1 MARDR
6 LFRLIAAGLFAS
18 VLLSACGGGGGGGG
32 NVGGGGDIPP
42 PAISGSG
49 DKDNKPPPPEIMKA
63 DSDSPLS
70 SQEQVLAATESG
82 AALLTVTVSNGGE
95 LLPFS
100 DANGFSSEGGSVAVI
115 SLSRA
120 AAALFTADGLVMS
133 LILTATNAGGTVLST
148 VSFASSALGIDGAGL
163 TLHLTTA
170 LLRSETELFAAT
182 DASLTIWHN
191 GDKEE
196 KYELSGLGWDLFTV
210 GADGGV
216 SVVDDLPVSG
226 EGAFYGLTLRLTD
239 GAADAE
245 RLLSLRLTPPLPEI
259 EGVSGETKLVDAL
272 SGSGTALLAV
282 TVSNGGAL
290 SPFADANGF
299 ASDGGAVAV
308 ISLARSATAL
318 FTRDGLTLSL
328 ALTATNAGG
337 TVSATVS
344 FVSSAL
350 GIDGAGL
357 FASFATA
364 MLPSETE
371 VFAAADARLTIWH
384 NDNKQ
389 ETYELSGVNANLFAV
404 DVNGGVRTASDLSSS
419 EDDLLYELTLRLT
432 DGAAVAERLLT
443 LALLPPPIAVDV
455 EVECAGQWPCRDQFA
470 AALSAAIE
478 SGDATLNHE
487 RAMALDQSPGH
498 GNIVASTFRIYG
510 SGASVRLTVID
521 RFRGGSSAVT
531 SVVFAKLPAKK
542 KLIIA
547 HSISN
552 LIASAETMREKEAIV
567 AQSTGNIGKDDPT
580 YYYNSSGYFPD
591 DVVQGSIRAEKL
603 LDTGL
608 MAIVGGIAKVSE
620 VPAAGVAHSAYC
632 ATGKPHITLDGVD
645 YCSVYNR
652 CGWTANYCLVAPAF
666 NVLYD
671 AETGAREHGTSL
683 AGPQAAAALQMLAAM
698 WPDLS
703 QTDLVALLLEL
714 ADDIG
719 EPGID
724 PVYGHGRL
732 SFRRLYEPGG
742 LSPFIAGGEAFRFSC
757 DADSNTCQKSP
768 IENVDSENEENKQP
782 PEIIKADSDSPL
794 SSQEPVLA
802 AAESGTALLTVTI
815 SNGGALLSFADTNG
829 FASEGGA
836 VAVISLARPAAALFT
851 LDGLTLSL
859 ALTAT
864 NAGGTVSET
873 VSFASSARG
882 FDGLGLSLHLTTA
895 LLRPETELFAAT
907 DSRLTIWHNDGKE
920 ENYELSGLDSQLFAT
935 DADGGVRV
943 AGDLPVSGKG
953 VFYGLTL
960 RLTDGAAIA
969 ERLLFLRLTPPL
981 PEIEGVSGETKLVD
995 ALSGSGTALLAVT
1008 VSNGGALLSFADAN
1022 GFASGGGAVAVI
1034 SLARP
1039 ATALFTLD
1047 GLTLSL
1053 ALTATNAG
1061 GTVSEVVSFASSARG
1076 FDGLE
1081 LSLHLT
1087 TALLYSAT
1095 ELFAA
1100 TDANL
1105 TIWHNGGKEESYE
1118 LSGLDSELFAAGAD
1132 GGVRVAGDLPV
1143 SGKGV
1148 FYGLTLRLTDGAA
1161 IAERLLFLRLT
1172 PPLPEIEGEL
1182 LGETKLVDAL
1192 SGSGTALL
1200 TVTVS
1205 NGELSPFADAN
1216 GFASDGG
1223 AVAVISLAR
1232 SATVLF
1238 TLDNLTLSL
1247 ALTAT
1252 SAVGTVSATV
1262 SFASSS
1268 RGFDGAGLFASFATV
1283 ILPSE
1288 TEVFAAAD
1296 ARLTIWHNDNAQET
1310 YELSGED
1317 ASLFAVDVNGGVRT
1331 ASDLSSSEDDLLYE
1345 LTLRLTDGAAVAERL
1360 LTLALLPP
1368 PIAVDVEVECTGQ
1381 WPCRD
1386 QFAAALSAAIESGD
1400 ATLDHERAIVLDA
1413 SPGHGDIVASAFRT
1427 YGSGASVRLTVI
1439 DRGRGGP
1446 SAVTSVVFA
1455 KLPAK
1460 KKLIVAHSVG
1470 DFIAS
1475 AETMKEKEAI
1485 VAQAAGNVGLNDPSY
1500 YYNSS
1505 GFFPDDVVQGSI
1517 RAEKILE
1524 LGLMAIIGGIA
1535 KVSEVPATSD
1545 PGLPYCA
1552 TGKPHITLE
1561 GVDYCSVYNRCGW
1574 TANYCLVAPAENVIY
1589 DAETGAR
1596 DGGTSLAAPQA
1607 AAALQM
1613 LAAMWPDLSQ
1623 TDLVA
1628 LLLEL
1633 ADDIGEPG
1641 IDPVYGHGRLSFRR
1655 LYEPGGLSPFI
1666 AGGEAFRF
1674 SCDADSNTC
1683 QKSPI
1688 ENVDSENEENKQRPE
1703 IIKADSDSPLSSQEP
1718 VLAAAESGTALLT
1731 VTISNG
1737 GALSPFADTNGFASD
1752 GGAVAMISL
1761 ARSATA
1767 LFTLDNLT
1775 LSLALTATNAG
1786 GTVSETVSFAS
1797 SARGFDG
1804 LGLSL
1809 HLTTALL
1816 GSGTELFAATDAR
1829 LTIWHN
1835 DGKEEN
1841 YKLSGLDSQLFA
1853 ADADGGVRVASD
1865 LPVSGEGAFYEL
1877 TLRLTDGAAIAE
1889 RLLFLRL
1896 TPPLPEIEG
1905 VSGET
1910 KLVDALSGSGTAL
1923 LAVTVSNGGELLSF
1937 AGANGFAS
1945 GGGAVAV
1952 ISLARSAT
1960 ALFTLDGLTLS
1971 LALTATN
1978 AGGTVSETV
1987 SFASSARGFD
1997 GLELSLH
2004 LTTALLRPE
2013 TELFAA
2019 TDSRLTIWHND
2030 GKEESYELSG
2040 LDSQLFAAGADGGAR
2055 VASDLPVSG
2064 EGAFYELT
2072 LRLTDGAAIAERLLF
2087 LRLTPP
2093 LPEIEGVSGETKLVN
2108 ALSGSGTA
2116 LLAVTVSNGGALSS
2130 FADANGFAS
2139 DGGAVAVISL
2149 ARSATALFTLDG
2161 LTLSLALT
2169 ATNAGGTVSATVS
2182 FASSALGINGAGL
2195 FVSFATAMLPSET
2208 EVFAAADARLTIW
2221 HNDNAQETYELSGT
2235 DASLFAVDV
2244 NGGVRTASDLSSSED
2259 DLLYEL
2265 TLRLTDGAAIA
2276 ERLLTLALLPPP
2288 IAVDV
2293 EVECA
2298 AGQWPCRD
2306 QFAAALSAA
2315 IESGE
2320 ATLDHERAMVLDA
2333 SPGHGDIVASA
2344 FRTHG
2349 SGASVRLT
2357 VIDSGRGG
2365 PSAVTSVVFAKLPAK
2380 KKLIV
2385 AHSIS
2390 DLIASAETMK
2400 EKEAVVAQSAGNIGL
2415 DYPTYYYN
2423 SSSFFPDDVVQG
2435 SIRAEKILEL
2445 GLMAVVGG
2453 IAKVSEVPAAAD
2465 PGIAYCATGK
2475 PHITLDG
2482 VDYCSVYDRCGW
2494 TANYCLVTPAFNV
2507 LYDAETGAREHGTS
2521 LAGPQAAAALQ
2532 MLATMWPDLSQTDL
2546 VALLLE
2552 LADDIGEPGIDP
2564 VYGHGRL
2571 SFRRLYEP
2579 GGLSPF
2585 IAGGEAFRFSCDAD
2599 SNTCQKS
2606 PIENVDSEN
2615 EENKQP
2621 PEIIKADSDSPL
2633 SPQKP
2638 VLAAAE
2644 SGTALL
2650 TVTVSNGE
2658 LSPFADANGFASEG
2672 GAVAVI
2678 SLARS
2683 ATALFTLDGLT
2694 LSLALTATNAGGTVS
2709 ATVSFVSSALGIDG
2723 AGLFASFATVMLPS
2737 ETEVFAAADARL
2749 TIWHN
2754 GDKQETY
2761 ELSGTDASLF
2771 AVDVNGGVRTA
2782 SDLSSS
2788 EDDLL
2793 YELTLRLTDGAA
2805 IAERLLFLGLTPPR
2819 TEMTPP
2825 LPEIEGVL
2833 LAFDAEMECAGQWPC
2848 RDQFAAALSAAIES
2862 GEATLDHGQAVVI
2875 DLEGGTHGSEVHSVF
2890 QLYGIGA
2897 SVSLISAEEV
2907 KRNPHTPDAF
2917 LELPA
2922 KKKQIVAHSVA
2933 DLIAPAETLEEKDAI
2948 VAQAAANLYHP
2959 FPSFYRTTR
2968 RPDAPA
2974 LITAAVETG
2983 LMVVVGGIAKTS
2995 ERYELNSGYTEID
3008 FDKRYT
3014 YKDYCDGTRKHKG
3027 TGGPPNVITLNG
3039 EEYCSV
3045 FDRCGWMQNY
3055 CLVAPAIDVVIT
3067 ETGQREEGTSYAAPQ
3082 AAAALQMLGTMWP
3095 ELSQRELALMLLE
3108 LADDVGEQDHEGRD
3122 LGGIDHVY
3130 GHGALSF
3137 RRLYEPGGLSPFI
3150 VGDEIFRFSCDA
3162 DANTCQKSPIENVD
3176 SENEENKQP
3185 PETIKVDLSSP
3196 ISRQK
3201 PVLAA
3206 AESGTALLTVTVS
3219 NGGALSPFTDA
3230 NGFASEGGALAV
3242 ISLSRSAT
3250 ALFTLDGLMLSLALT
3265 ATNAGGTVSETVSF
3279 ASSARG
3285 FDGLGL
3291 SLHLTTALL
3300 RSETE
3305 LFAAADA
3312 RLTIW
3317 HNDGKKESYELSGLD
3332 SQLFAAGAD
3341 GGVRVASDLPV
3352 SGEGAFYE
3360 LTLRLTDGVAVAERL
3375 LFLRLTPP
3383 LPEIEG
3389 ELLGETKLVNA
3400 LSGSGTALLA
3410 VTVSNGGV
3418 LSPFADANGFASDGG
3433 AVAVI
3438 SLARPATALFTLD
3451 GLTLSLALTATN
3463 AGGTMSATVSFAS
3476 SSRGFDGLGLSLR
3489 LTTPLLRSGTE
3500 LFAAADA
3507 RLTIWHNDGKEENY
3521 ELSGLDS
3528 QFFVTDADGRVRV
3541 ASDLPVSGEGAFY
3554 ELTLRLTDGVAV
3566 AERLLF
3572 LRLTPP
3578 LPEIEGELLGE
3589 TKLVNALSGSGTALL
3604 TVTVSNGGALSPF
3617 ANANGFA
3624 SGGGAVAVILLAR
3637 SATALFTLDG
3647 LTLSLAL
3654 TATNAGG
3661 TVSET
3666 VSFVSSALGID
3677 GAGLFASF
3685 ATVMLPSETEVFAA
3699 ADARLTIW
3707 HNGGKQETYELAGA
3721 DASLFAVD
3729 ANGGVR
3735 TASDL
3740 SSSEDDLLYELTLR
3754 LTDGVAIAERL
3765 LILALLPPPLV
3776 VDVECAGQWP
3786 CRDQFAAAL
3795 SAAIESGKATLDH
3808 EQGVVIDLEG
3818 NTHGS
3823 EVRSAFQ
3830 LYGSGASVSLTLAKK
3845 GNGMVHTPDAFL
3857 ELPAKKKQIVA
3868 HSIVDLIAPAET
3880 LEEKDAIVAQSASN
3894 LYHPSPGFYRRNS
3907 RPDAPALITAAVET
3921 GLMVV
3926 VGGIAK
3932 TSERYRPSGRRAI
3945 DLNDPTTY
3953 LDYCDGRIRTA
3964 SGSPPNVITL
3974 NGEEYCSIFD
3984 RCGWMQNYCLVAPA
3998 RDVVIDA
4005 ETDQRVDG
4013 TSFAAPQA
4021 AAALQMLSTMWPE
4034 LSQRELA
4041 LMLLELADD
4050 IGEQDHE
4057 GRYLGGIDHVY
4068 GHGALSFRRLYAQGG
4083 LSPFMAGGKIFRFSC
4098 DADANTCQKER
4109 L

>member
-1 MARDR
+1 MMAGDR

-18 VLLSACGGGGGGGG
+18 VLLSACGGGGGGGS
-32 NVGGGGDIPP
+32 GGGGDVGDGRVAVVEDKTPPISPPTGGVAVVEDKPP
-42 PAISGSG
+42 PMEDKTPPISPPTGGVAVVEDKPPPMEDKTPQNPPPSSVGSD

-70 SQEQVLAATESG
+70 PQEPVLAATESGAAESG

-95 LLPFS
+95 LLPFT
-100 DANGFSSEGGSVAVI
+100 DANGFASEGGSVAVI

-133 LILTATNAGGTVLST
+133 LVLTATNAGGTVLST

-216 SVVDDLPVSG
+216 RVADDLPVSG

-239 GAADAE
+239 GAVDAE
-245 RLLSLRLTPPLPEI
+245 RSLSLRLTPPQTEITPPRTEAPPLPEI
-259 EGVSGETKLVDAL
+259 EGELLGETKLVNALSGSGTALLAVTVSNGGALSPIADANGFASDGGAVAVISLARSATALFTRDNLTLSLALTATNAGGTVSATVSFASSARGFDGLGLSLHLTTTLLRPETELFAAADSRLTIWHNDGKEENYELSGLDSQLFAAGADGGVRVASDLPVSGEGAFYELTLRLTDGAANAERLLFLRLTPPPPEIEGELLGETKLVNAL

-318 FTRDGLTLSL
+318 FTLDGLALSL

-344 FVSSAL
+344 FASSAR
-350 GIDGAGL
+350 GFDGLELSLHLTTALLRPETEL
-357 FASFATA
+357 FAATD
-364 MLPSETE
+364 S
-371 VFAAADARLTIWH
+371 RLTIWH
-384 NDNKQ
+384 NDGKEEN
-389 ETYELSGVNANLFAV
+389 YELSGLDSQLFAAGA
-404 DVNGGVRTASDLSSS
+404 DGGVRVASDLPVSG
-419 EDDLLYELTLRLT
+419 EGAFYELTLRLT
-432 DGAAVAERLLT
+432 DGAAIAERLLFLRLT
-443 LALLPPPIAVDV
+443 PPLPEIEGVSG
-455 EVECAGQWPCRDQFA
+455 EVKLVN
-470 AALSAAIE
+470 ALS
-478 SGDATLNHE
+478 G
-487 RAMALDQSPGH
+487 
-498 GNIVASTFRIYG
+498 
-510 SGASVRLTVID
+510 
-521 RFRGGSSAVT
+521 
-531 SVVFAKLPAKK
+531 
-542 KLIIA
+542 
-547 HSISN
+547 
-552 LIASAETMREKEAIV
+552 
-567 AQSTGNIGKDDPT
+567 
-580 YYYNSSGYFPD
+580 
-591 DVVQGSIRAEKL
+591 
-603 LDTGL
+603 
-608 MAIVGGIAKVSE
+608 
-620 VPAAGVAHSAYC
+620 
-632 ATGKPHITLDGVD
+632 
-645 YCSVYNR
+645 
-652 CGWTANYCLVAPAF
+652 
-666 NVLYD
+666 
-671 AETGAREHGTSL
+671 
-683 AGPQAAAALQMLAAM
+683 
-698 WPDLS
+698 
-703 QTDLVALLLEL
+703 
-714 ADDIG
+714 
-719 EPGID
+719 
-724 PVYGHGRL
+724 
-732 SFRRLYEPGG
+732 
-742 LSPFIAGGEAFRFSC
+742 
-757 DADSNTCQKSP
+757 
-768 IENVDSENEENKQP
+768 
-782 PEIIKADSDSPL
+782 
-794 SSQEPVLA
+794 
-802 AAESGTALLTVTI
+802 SGTALLAVTV
-815 SNGGALLSFADTNG
+815 SNGGALSPIADANG
-829 FASEGGA
+829 FASGGGA
-836 VAVISLARPAAALFT
+836 VAVISLARPATALFT

-920 ENYELSGLDSQLFAT
+920 ESYELSGLDSQLFAAG
-935 DADGGVRV
+935 ADGGVRV
-943 AGDLPVSGKG
+943 ASDLPVSGEGAFYELTLRLTDGAANAERLLFLRLTPSLPEIEG
-953 VFYGLTL
+953 VSGETKLVNALSGSGTALLAVTVSNGGALSPFTDANGFASGGGAVAVISLARSATALFTLDGLTLSLALTATNAGGTVSETVSFASSARGFDGLGLSLHLTTALLGSGTELFAAADARLTIWHNDGKEESYGLSGLDSELFAASADGEVRVASNLPVSGEGAFYELTL

-1022 GFASGGGAVAVI
+1022 GFASDGGAVAMI
-1034 SLARP
+1034 SLSRS

-1061 GTVSEVVSFASSARG
+1061 GTVSATVSFASSARG
-1076 FDGLE
+1076 FDGLG

-1087 TALLYSAT
+1087 TALLRPET

-1105 TIWHNGGKEESYE
+1105 TIWHNDGKEENYELSGLDSELFAAGVDGGVRVASDLPVSGEGALYELTLRLTDGAANAERLLFLRLTPPPPEIEGVSGETKLVDALSGSGTALLAVTVSNGGELSPFSDANGFASGGGAVAVISLARSATALFTLDGLTLSLALTATNAGGTVLETVSFASSSRGFDGLGLSLHLTTALLYSETELFAATDANLTIWHNDDKEESYE

-1132 GGVRVAGDLPV
+1132 SGVRVAGDLPV
-1143 SGKGV
+1143 SGEGA
-1148 FYGLTLRLTDGAA
+1148 FYELTLRLTDGAA

-1172 PPLPEIEGEL
+1172 PPPPEIEGVS
-1182 LGETKLVDAL
+1182 GEAKLVNAL

-1200 TVTVS
+1200 AVTVS
-1205 NGELSPFADAN
+1205 NGGELSPFTDAN

-1223 AVAVISLAR
+1223 VVAVISLAR
-1232 SATVLF
+1232 SATALF
-1238 TLDNLTLSL
+1238 TLDGLTLSL

-1252 SAVGTVSATV
+1252 NAGGTVSATV
-1262 SFASSS
+1262 SFVSSAL
-1268 RGFDGAGLFASFATV
+1268 GIDGAGLFASFATV
-1283 ILPSE
+1283 MLPSE

-1296 ARLTIWHNDNAQET
+1296 AGLTIWHNDNAQET
-1310 YELSGED
+1310 YELSG
-1317 ASLFAVDVNGGVRT
+1317 ANANLFAVDVNGGVRT

-1386 QFAAALSAAIESGD
+1386 QFAAALSAAIESGK
-1400 ATLDHERAIVLDA
+1400 ATLDHGQAVVIDLDRE
-1413 SPGHGDIVASAFRT
+1413 GNTHGSRVRSAFQL
-1427 YGSGASVRLTVI
+1427 YGSGASVSLTLAEVE
-1439 DRGRGGP
+1439 RTGP
-1446 SAVTSVVFA
+1446 NREILHTPDAFLE
-1455 KLPAK
+1455 LPAK
-1460 KKLIVAHSVG
+1460 KKQIVAHS
-1470 DFIAS
+1470 IADLIAP
-1475 AETMKEKEAI
+1475 AETLEEKDAI
-1485 VAQAAGNVGLNDPSY
+1485 VAQSAANNYRPFPSFY
-1500 YYNSS
+1500 RRD
-1505 GFFPDDVVQGSI
+1505 GPALITAAV
-1517 RAEKILE
+1517 ET
-1524 LGLMAIIGGIA
+1524 GLMVVVGGIA
-1535 KVSEVPATSD
+1535 KTSERYSLVEGYGYPEIDLNDRRTYFD
-1545 PGLPYCA
+1545 YCDGTTNQSGRA
-1552 TGKPHITLE
+1552 GPPNVITLNGE
-1561 GVDYCSVYNRCGW
+1561 GYCSVYDRCGW
-1574 TANYCLVAPAENVIY
+1574 MQNYCLVAPAENILTDV
-1589 DAETGAR
+1589 ETGQR
-1596 DGGTSLAAPQA
+1596 SRGTSFAAPQA

-1613 LAAMWPDLSQ
+1613 LGTMWPELSQ
-1623 TDLVA
+1623 RELA
-1628 LLLEL
+1628 LMLLEL
-1633 ADDIGEPG
+1633 ADDVGEPG
-1641 IDPVYGHGRLSFRR
+1641 IDDVYGHGALSFRR
-1655 LYEPGGLSPFI
+1655 LYEPGGLSSFI
-1666 AGGEAFRF
+1666 VGDEIFRF

-1688 ENVDSENEENKQRPE
+1688 EN
-1703 IIKADSDSPLSSQEP
+1703 I
-1718 VLAAAESGTALLT
+1718 
-1731 VTISNG
+1731 
-1737 GALSPFADTNGFASD
+1737 
-1752 GGAVAMISL
+1752 
-1761 ARSATA
+1761 
-1767 LFTLDNLT
+1767 
-1775 LSLALTATNAG
+1775 
-1786 GTVSETVSFAS
+1786 
-1797 SARGFDG
+1797 
-1804 LGLSL
+1804 
-1809 HLTTALL
+1809 
-1816 GSGTELFAATDAR
+1816 
-1829 LTIWHN
+1829 
-1835 DGKEEN
+1835 
-1841 YKLSGLDSQLFA
+1841 
-1853 ADADGGVRVASD
+1853 
-1865 LPVSGEGAFYEL
+1865 
-1877 TLRLTDGAAIAE
+1877 
-1889 RLLFLRL
+1889 
-1896 TPPLPEIEG
+1896 
-1905 VSGET
+1905 
-1910 KLVDALSGSGTAL
+1910 
-1923 LAVTVSNGGELLSF
+1923 
-1937 AGANGFAS
+1937 
-1945 GGGAVAV
+1945 
-1952 ISLARSAT
+1952 
-1960 ALFTLDGLTLS
+1960 
-1971 LALTATN
+1971 
-1978 AGGTVSETV
+1978 
-1987 SFASSARGFD
+1987 
-1997 GLELSLH
+1997 
-2004 LTTALLRPE
+2004 
-2013 TELFAA
+2013 
-2019 TDSRLTIWHND
+2019 
-2030 GKEESYELSG
+2030 
-2040 LDSQLFAAGADGGAR
+2040 
-2055 VASDLPVSG
+2055 
-2064 EGAFYELT
+2064 
-2072 LRLTDGAAIAERLLF
+2072 
-2087 LRLTPP
+2087 
-2093 LPEIEGVSGETKLVN
+2093 
-2108 ALSGSGTA
+2108 
-2116 LLAVTVSNGGALSS
+2116 
-2130 FADANGFAS
+2130 
-2139 DGGAVAVISL
+2139 
-2149 ARSATALFTLDG
+2149 
-2161 LTLSLALT
+2161 
-2169 ATNAGGTVSATVS
+2169 
-2182 FASSALGINGAGL
+2182 
-2195 FVSFATAMLPSET
+2195 
-2208 EVFAAADARLTIW
+2208 
-2221 HNDNAQETYELSGT
+2221 
-2235 DASLFAVDV
+2235 
-2244 NGGVRTASDLSSSED
+2244 
-2259 DLLYEL
+2259 
-2265 TLRLTDGAAIA
+2265 
-2276 ERLLTLALLPPP
+2276 
-2288 IAVDV
+2288 
-2293 EVECA
+2293 
-2298 AGQWPCRD
+2298 
-2306 QFAAALSAA
+2306 
-2315 IESGE
+2315 
-2320 ATLDHERAMVLDA
+2320 
-2333 SPGHGDIVASA
+2333 
-2344 FRTHG
+2344 
-2349 SGASVRLT
+2349 
-2357 VIDSGRGG
+2357 
-2365 PSAVTSVVFAKLPAK
+2365 
-2380 KKLIV
+2380 
-2385 AHSIS
+2385 
-2390 DLIASAETMK
+2390 
-2400 EKEAVVAQSAGNIGL
+2400 
-2415 DYPTYYYN
+2415 
-2423 SSSFFPDDVVQG
+2423 
-2435 SIRAEKILEL
+2435 
-2445 GLMAVVGG
+2445 
-2453 IAKVSEVPAAAD
+2453 
-2465 PGIAYCATGK
+2465 
-2475 PHITLDG
+2475 
-2482 VDYCSVYDRCGW
+2482 
-2494 TANYCLVTPAFNV
+2494 
-2507 LYDAETGAREHGTS
+2507 
-2521 LAGPQAAAALQ
+2521 
-2532 MLATMWPDLSQTDL
+2532 
-2546 VALLLE
+2546 
-2552 LADDIGEPGIDP
+2552 
-2564 VYGHGRL
+2564 
-2571 SFRRLYEP
+2571 
-2579 GGLSPF
+2579 
-2585 IAGGEAFRFSCDAD
+2585 
-2599 SNTCQKS
+2599 
-2606 PIENVDSEN
+2606 DSEN

-2650 TVTVSNGE
+2650 TVTVSNGGE

-2683 ATALFTLDGLT
+2683 AAALFTLDGLT

-2754 GDKQETY
+2754 DGKQETY
-2761 ELSGTDASLF
+2761 ELSGSDASLF
-2771 AVDVNGGVRTA
+2771 AVDANGGVRTA
-2782 SDLSSS
+2782 SDLSS
-2788 EDDLL
+2788 EDNLL

-2805 IAERLLFLGLTPPR
+2805 VAERLLFLGLTPPR

-2833 LAFDAEMECAGQWPC
+2833 LAFDAEVECAGQWPC

-3219 NGGALSPFTDA
+3219 NGGALSPFADA

-3317 HNDGKKESYELSGLD
+3317 HNDSKKESYELSGLD

-3489 LTTPLLRSGTE
+3489 LTTPLLRSETE

-3661 TVSET
+3661 VRSAT
-3666 VSFVSSALGID
+3666 VSFASSALGID

-3729 ANGGVR
+3729 VNGRVR

-3754 LTDGVAIAERL
+3754 LTDGEAIAERL

-3830 LYGSGASVSLTLAKK
+3830 LYGSGASISLTLAKK

-4109 L
+4109 LERP

>member
-1 MARDR
+1 MAGDR

-32 NVGGGGDIPP
+32 SGGGGDVGDGRVAVVEDKTPPISPPTGGVAVVEDKPP
-42 PAISGSG
+42 PMEDKTPQNPPPSSVGSD

-63 DSDSPLS
+63 DSDLPLS
-70 SQEQVLAATESG
+70 PQEPVLAAAESGASESG

-95 LLPFS
+95 LLPFT
-100 DANGFSSEGGSVAVI
+100 DANGFASEGGSVAVI

-170 LLRSETELFAAT
+170 LLRSGTELFAAT

-191 GDKEE
+191 NGKEE

-239 GAADAE
+239 GAVDAERSLSLRLTPPRPETTPPRTEAPPLPEIEGELLGETKLVNALSGSGTALLAVTVSNGGELLPFSDANGFASEGGAVAVISLARSATALFTLDGLTLSLALTATNAGGTVSETVSFASSARGFDGLGLSMHLTTALLRPETELFAAADSRLTIWHNDGKEENYELSGLDSQLFAADADGGVRVASDLPVLGEGAFYELTLRLTDGAANAE
-245 RLLSLRLTPPLPEI
+245 RLLFLRLTPPLPEI

-272 SGSGTALLAV
+272 SGSGTALLTV

-290 SPFADANGF
+290 LSFADANGF
-299 ASDGGAVAV
+299 ASGGGAVAVISLARPAAALFTLDGLALSLALTATNAGGTVSETVSFASSARGFDGLGLSLHLTTALLRPETELFAAVDSRLTIWHNDGKEENYELSGLDSQLFAADADGGVRVASDLPVLGEGAFYELTLRLTDGAAIAERSLFLRLTPPLPEIEGVSGEVKLVNALSGSGTALLAVTVSNGGELLSFAGANGFASGGGAVAV

-337 TVSATVS
+337 TVSEVVS
-344 FVSSAL
+344 FASSARGFDGL
-350 GIDGAGL
+350 GL
-357 FASFATA
+357 SLHLTTA
-364 MLPSETE
+364 LLRPETE
-371 VFAAADARLTIWH
+371 LFAAADSRLTIWH
-384 NDNKQ
+384 NDGKEEN
-389 ETYELSGVNANLFAV
+389 YELSGLDSQLFVA
-404 DVNGGVRTASDLSSS
+404 DAGGGVRVAGDLPVSG
-419 EDDLLYELTLRLT
+419 EGAFYELTLRLT
-432 DGAAVAERLLT
+432 DGAAIAERSLFLRLTPPLPEIEGELLGET
-443 LALLPPPIAVDV
+443 KLVN
-455 EVECAGQWPCRDQFA
+455 
-470 AALSAAIE
+470 ALS
-478 SGDATLNHE
+478 G
-487 RAMALDQSPGH
+487 
-498 GNIVASTFRIYG
+498 
-510 SGASVRLTVID
+510 
-521 RFRGGSSAVT
+521 
-531 SVVFAKLPAKK
+531 
-542 KLIIA
+542 
-547 HSISN
+547 
-552 LIASAETMREKEAIV
+552 
-567 AQSTGNIGKDDPT
+567 
-580 YYYNSSGYFPD
+580 
-591 DVVQGSIRAEKL
+591 
-603 LDTGL
+603 
-608 MAIVGGIAKVSE
+608 
-620 VPAAGVAHSAYC
+620 
-632 ATGKPHITLDGVD
+632 
-645 YCSVYNR
+645 
-652 CGWTANYCLVAPAF
+652 
-666 NVLYD
+666 
-671 AETGAREHGTSL
+671 
-683 AGPQAAAALQMLAAM
+683 
-698 WPDLS
+698 
-703 QTDLVALLLEL
+703 
-714 ADDIG
+714 
-719 EPGID
+719 
-724 PVYGHGRL
+724 
-732 SFRRLYEPGG
+732 
-742 LSPFIAGGEAFRFSC
+742 
-757 DADSNTCQKSP
+757 
-768 IENVDSENEENKQP
+768 
-782 PEIIKADSDSPL
+782 
-794 SSQEPVLA
+794 
-802 AAESGTALLTVTI
+802 SGTALLTVTV
-815 SNGGALLSFADTNG
+815 SNGGALLSFADANG
-829 FASEGGA
+829 FASGGGA
-836 VAVISLARPAAALFT
+836 IAVISLARSATALFT

-895 LLRPETELFAAT
+895 LLRPETELFAAA
-907 DSRLTIWHNDGKE
+907 DSRLTIWHD
-920 ENYELSGLDSQLFAT
+920 D
-935 DADGGVRV
+935 
-943 AGDLPVSGKG
+943 
-953 VFYGLTL
+953 
-960 RLTDGAAIA
+960 
-969 ERLLFLRLTPPL
+969 
-981 PEIEGVSGETKLVD
+981 
-995 ALSGSGTALLAVT
+995 
-1008 VSNGGALLSFADAN
+1008 
-1022 GFASGGGAVAVI
+1022 
-1034 SLARP
+1034 
-1039 ATALFTLD
+1039 
-1047 GLTLSL
+1047 
-1053 ALTATNAG
+1053 
-1061 GTVSEVVSFASSARG
+1061 
-1076 FDGLE
+1076 
-1081 LSLHLT
+1081 
-1087 TALLYSAT
+1087 
-1095 ELFAA
+1095 
-1100 TDANL
+1100 
-1105 TIWHNGGKEESYE
+1105 GKEESYE
-1118 LSGLDSELFAAGAD
+1118 LSGLDSQLFAAGAG
-1132 GGVRVAGDLPV
+1132 GGVRVASDLPV
-1143 SGKGV
+1143 SGEGA
-1148 FYGLTLRLTDGAA
+1148 FYELTLRLTDGAA

-1200 TVTVS
+1200 AVTVS
-1205 NGELSPFADAN
+1205 NGGELLPFANAN
-1216 GFASDGG
+1216 GFASEGG
-1223 AVAVISLAR
+1223 AVAMISLAR
-1232 SATVLF
+1232 SAAALF
-1238 TLDNLTLSL
+1238 TLDGLTLSL

-1252 SAVGTVSATV
+1252 NAGGTVSETV
-1262 SFASSS
+1262 SFVSSAL
-1268 RGFDGAGLFASFATV
+1268 GIDGAGLFASFATV
-1283 ILPSE
+1283 MLPSE

-1296 ARLTIWHNDNAQET
+1296 ARLTIWHNDGKQET
-1310 YELSGED
+1310 YELAGAD

-1345 LTLRLTDGAAVAERL
+1345 LTLRLTDGEAVAERL

-1368 PIAVDVEVECTGQ
+1368 PIAVDVEVECAGQ

-1386 QFAAALSAAIESGD
+1386 QFAEALAAAIESGE
-1400 ATLDHERAIVLDA
+1400 ATLDHGQAVVIDLE
-1413 SPGHGDIVASAFRT
+1413 GGTHGSRVRSAFQL
-1427 YGSGASVRLTVI
+1427 YGSGASVSLTLAEK
-1439 DRGRGGP
+1439 DSTP
-1446 SAVTSVVFA
+1446 DAFLE
-1455 KLPAK
+1455 LPAK
-1460 KKLIVAHSVG
+1460 KKQIVVHSIL
-1470 DFIAS
+1470 DLLAL
-1475 AETMKEKEAI
+1475 AETLEEKDAI
-1485 VAQAAGNVGLNDPSY
+1485 VAQATGNFYQSNPRFQYTGNLFNPNVLN
-1500 YYNSS
+1500 NML
-1505 GFFPDDVVQGSI
+1505 VTAAV
-1517 RAEKILE
+1517 ET
-1524 LGLMAIIGGIA
+1524 GLMVVVGGIA
-1535 KVSEVPATSD
+1535 KTSERYELNSGYPEIDFDKRYT
-1545 PGLPYCA
+1545 Y
-1552 TGKPHITLE
+1552 K
-1561 GVDYCSVYNRCGW
+1561 DYCDGTRQSSTAPPSNTVTIDGEEYCSIYDRCGW
-1574 TANYCLVAPAENVIY
+1574 MQNYCLVAPAKNVVI
-1589 DAETGAR
+1589 DAETGQR
-1596 DGGTSLAAPQA
+1596 EEGTSFAAPQA

-1613 LAAMWPDLSQ
+1613 LGTMWPELSQ
-1623 TDLVA
+1623 RELA
-1628 LLLEL
+1628 LMLLEL
-1633 ADDIGEPG
+1633 ADDVGEPG
-1641 IDPVYGHGRLSFRR
+1641 IDDVYGHGALSFRR
-1655 LYEPGGLSPFI
+1655 LYEPGGLSSFI
-1666 AGGEAFRF
+1666 VGDEIFRF
-1674 SCDADSNTC
+1674 SCDAD
-1683 QKSPI
+1683 
-1688 ENVDSENEENKQRPE
+1688 
-1703 IIKADSDSPLSSQEP
+1703 A
-1718 VLAAAESGTALLT
+1718 
-1731 VTISNG
+1731 
-1737 GALSPFADTNGFASD
+1737 
-1752 GGAVAMISL
+1752 
-1761 ARSATA
+1761 
-1767 LFTLDNLT
+1767 
-1775 LSLALTATNAG
+1775 
-1786 GTVSETVSFAS
+1786 
-1797 SARGFDG
+1797 
-1804 LGLSL
+1804 
-1809 HLTTALL
+1809 
-1816 GSGTELFAATDAR
+1816 
-1829 LTIWHN
+1829 
-1835 DGKEEN
+1835 
-1841 YKLSGLDSQLFA
+1841 
-1853 ADADGGVRVASD
+1853 
-1865 LPVSGEGAFYEL
+1865 
-1877 TLRLTDGAAIAE
+1877 
-1889 RLLFLRL
+1889 
-1896 TPPLPEIEG
+1896 
-1905 VSGET
+1905 
-1910 KLVDALSGSGTAL
+1910 
-1923 LAVTVSNGGELLSF
+1923 
-1937 AGANGFAS
+1937 
-1945 GGGAVAV
+1945 
-1952 ISLARSAT
+1952 
-1960 ALFTLDGLTLS
+1960 
-1971 LALTATN
+1971 
-1978 AGGTVSETV
+1978 
-1987 SFASSARGFD
+1987 
-1997 GLELSLH
+1997 
-2004 LTTALLRPE
+2004 
-2013 TELFAA
+2013 
-2019 TDSRLTIWHND
+2019 
-2030 GKEESYELSG
+2030 
-2040 LDSQLFAAGADGGAR
+2040 
-2055 VASDLPVSG
+2055 
-2064 EGAFYELT
+2064 
-2072 LRLTDGAAIAERLLF
+2072 
-2087 LRLTPP
+2087 
-2093 LPEIEGVSGETKLVN
+2093 
-2108 ALSGSGTA
+2108 
-2116 LLAVTVSNGGALSS
+2116 
-2130 FADANGFAS
+2130 
-2139 DGGAVAVISL
+2139 
-2149 ARSATALFTLDG
+2149 
-2161 LTLSLALT
+2161 
-2169 ATNAGGTVSATVS
+2169 
-2182 FASSALGINGAGL
+2182 
-2195 FVSFATAMLPSET
+2195 
-2208 EVFAAADARLTIW
+2208 
-2221 HNDNAQETYELSGT
+2221 
-2235 DASLFAVDV
+2235 
-2244 NGGVRTASDLSSSED
+2244 
-2259 DLLYEL
+2259 
-2265 TLRLTDGAAIA
+2265 
-2276 ERLLTLALLPPP
+2276 
-2288 IAVDV
+2288 
-2293 EVECA
+2293 
-2298 AGQWPCRD
+2298 
-2306 QFAAALSAA
+2306 
-2315 IESGE
+2315 
-2320 ATLDHERAMVLDA
+2320 
-2333 SPGHGDIVASA
+2333 
-2344 FRTHG
+2344 
-2349 SGASVRLT
+2349 
-2357 VIDSGRGG
+2357 
-2365 PSAVTSVVFAKLPAK
+2365 
-2380 KKLIV
+2380 
-2385 AHSIS
+2385 
-2390 DLIASAETMK
+2390 
-2400 EKEAVVAQSAGNIGL
+2400 
-2415 DYPTYYYN
+2415 
-2423 SSSFFPDDVVQG
+2423 
-2435 SIRAEKILEL
+2435 
-2445 GLMAVVGG
+2445 
-2453 IAKVSEVPAAAD
+2453 
-2465 PGIAYCATGK
+2465 
-2475 PHITLDG
+2475 
-2482 VDYCSVYDRCGW
+2482 
-2494 TANYCLVTPAFNV
+2494 
-2507 LYDAETGAREHGTS
+2507 
-2521 LAGPQAAAALQ
+2521 
-2532 MLATMWPDLSQTDL
+2532 
-2546 VALLLE
+2546 
-2552 LADDIGEPGIDP
+2552 
-2564 VYGHGRL
+2564 
-2571 SFRRLYEP
+2571 
-2579 GGLSPF
+2579 
-2585 IAGGEAFRFSCDAD
+2585 
-2599 SNTCQKS
+2599 NTCQKS

-2678 SLARS
+2678 SLARP
-2683 ATALFTLDGLT
+2683 AAALFTLDGLT

-2709 ATVSFVSSALGIDG
+2709 ETVSFVSSALGIDG

-2754 GDKQETY
+2754 DGKQETY
-2761 ELSGTDASLF
+2761 ELSGSDASLF
-2771 AVDVNGGVRTA
+2771 AVDANGGVRTA
-2782 SDLSSS
+2782 SDLSS
-2788 EDDLL
+2788 EDNLL

-2805 IAERLLFLGLTPPR
+2805 VAERLLFLGLTPPR

-2833 LAFDAEMECAGQWPC
+2833 LAFDAEVECAGQWPC

-3219 NGGALSPFTDA
+3219 NGGALSPFADA

-3647 LTLSLAL
+3647 LALSLAL

-3729 ANGGVR
+3729 VNGRVR

-3754 LTDGVAIAERL
+3754 LTDGEAIAERL